1 MKKSMNLP
9 RAILYLFL
17 SIFIFYNVI
26 ENGIE
31 RLNTFKSI
39 VLLILTFI
47 LLILS
52 IDYFFRL
59 IKK

>member
-17 SIFIFYNVI
+17 SIFIFYNVF